1 MPSPNLGEIV
11 TTTLRN
17 RSGDLRDNTTKNN
30 AILSRL
36 QQRGRIK
43 PVSGGRTIVEEMD
56 YAENATFMWY
66 SGYDQL
72 NVSPSDVITAAE
84 YNYAQAAVAVSM
96 SGLEELQNS
105 GKEQIIDL
113 LESRIENAM
122 RTMSNNISLGMYSD
136 GTGYGGR
143 QIGGIQLL
151 IADNPTTG
159 TVGGINRAN
168 WVFFRNQKFSGTTDG
183 GVAVSATNIQSYMN
197 QLWLRCVRGAD
208 KPDLILADNNY
219 FNLYWQS
226 LQSIQRITSAES
238 TSSQSGALGASLKY
252 MSADV
257 VFDGGIGGGCPAN
270 HMYFMNS
277 DYMKYRPHRDRN
289 MVPIGGERLSVNQD
303 AMVKLVGFAGNL
315 TLSNALLQGVLIA

>member
-17 RSGDLRDNTTKNN
+17 RSGVLKDNTTKNN
-30 AILSRL
+30 ALLRRL
-36 QQRGRIK
+36 QEKGRIK
-43 PVSGGRTIVEEMD
+43 PVDGGRTIVEEMD

-72 NVSPSDVITAAE
+72 DVSPSDVFTAAE
-84 YNYAQAAVAVSM
+84 FNYAQAAVAVSL
-96 SGLEELQNS
+96 SGLEDLQNS
-105 GKEQIIDL
+105 GKEQVIDL
-113 LESRIENAM
+113 LEGRITNAM
-122 RTMSNNISLGMYSD
+122 RTMSNNISLGAYSD

-143 QIGGIQLL
+143 QVGGLQLL

-168 WVFFRNQKFSGTTDG
+168 WLFFRNQKFSAVTDG
-183 GVAVSATNIQSYMN
+183 GGAATALNIQTYMN
-197 QLWLRCVRGAD
+197 QLWLRCVRGPDA
-208 KPDLILADNNY
+208 PDLIIADNNY
-219 FNLYWQS
+219 YQLYWAS
-226 LQSIQRITSAES
+226 LQAIQRITKDTGAAQAGF
-238 TSSQSGALGASLKY
+238 TSLQY

-270 HMYFMNS
+270 HMYFLNS
-277 DYMKYRPHRDRN
+277 DYIKFRPHKRRN
-289 MVPIGGERLSVNQD
+289 MVPIGGERMSVNQD
-303 AMVKLVGFAGNL
+303 AMVRLMGFAGNL

>member
-17 RSGDLRDNTTKNN
+17 RAGDLRDNVSNNN
-30 AILSRL
+30 AILSVMKA
-36 QQRGRIK
+36 RGRIK
-43 PVSGGRTIVEEMD
+43 PVDGGRTIVEEMD
-56 YAENATFMWY
+56 YAENATFQWY

-72 NVSPSDVITAAE
+72 NVAPSDVITAAE
-84 YNYAQAAVAVSM
+84 FNYAQAAVAVSL

-105 GKEQIIDL
+105 GKEQVIDL
-113 LESRIENAM
+113 LEARIENAM
-122 RTMSNNISLGMYSD
+122 RTMSNNISLGIYSD

-151 IADNPTTG
+151 VADNPTVG

-183 GVAVSATNIQSYMN
+183 GAAITALNIQSYMN
-197 QLWLRCVRGAD
+197 ALWLRTVRGAD
-208 KPDLILADNNY
+208 KPNTIIADNNY

-226 LQSIQRITSAES
+226 LQAIQRITSDGQGQAGFS
-238 TSSQSGALGASLKY
+238 SLKY

-270 HMYFMNS
+270 HMYFLNTNFL
-277 DYMKYRPHRDRN
+277 KYRPHRARN
-289 MVPIGGERLSVNQD
+289 MVPIGGERLAVNQD
-303 AMVKLVGFAGNL
+303 AMVKLVGFAGNM

>member
-17 RSGDLRDNTTKNN
+17 RSGTLQDNTTKNN
-30 AILSRL
+30 AVLSRL
-36 QQRGRIK
+36 KQKGRIK
-43 PVSGGRTIVEEMD
+43 PVDGGRTIVEEMD

-84 YNYAQAAVAVSM
+84 FNYAQAAVAVSM
-96 SGLEELQNS
+96 SGLEELQNA

-113 LESRIENAM
+113 LEGRMENAM

-143 QIGGIQLL
+143 QIGGLQLL
-151 IADNPTTG
+151 LADNPTTG
-159 TVGGINRAN
+159 TIGGINRAN
-168 WVFFRNQKFSGTTDG
+168 WVFFRNQKFSGLTDG
-183 GVAVSATNIQSYMN
+183 GAAVTALNIQSYMN
-197 QLWLRCVRGAD
+197 QLWLRTVRGAD
-208 KPDLILADNNY
+208 KPDLIIADNNY
-219 FNLYWQS
+219 FNLYWSS
-226 LQSIQRITSAES
+226 LQSIQRITSDGQGQAGFS
-238 TSSQSGALGASLKY
+238 SLKY

-257 VFDGGIGGGCPAN
+257 VFDGGVGGGCPAN
-270 HMYFMNS
+270 HMYFLNT
-277 DYMKYRPHRDRN
+277 DYLKYRPHRRRN

-303 AMVKLVGFAGNL
+303 AMVKLIGFAGNM
-315 TLSNALLQGVLIA
+315 TLSNALVQGVLFA

>member
-17 RSGDLRDNTTKNN
+17 RSGELQDNVTNNN
-30 AILSRL
+30 ALLTRL
-36 QQRGRIK
+36 KKSGRVK
-43 PVSGGRTIVEEMD
+43 PVSGGRTIVEEMS

-72 NVSPSDVITAAE
+72 NISPSDVLTAAE
-84 YNYAQAAVAVSM
+84 FNFAQAAVAVSM

-105 GKEQIIDL
+105 GSKEQVIDL
-113 LESRIENAM
+113 LEARIENAM
-122 RTMSNNISLGMYSD
+122 STMANNIALGVYSD

-143 QIGGIQLL
+143 QIGGLQLL

-168 WVFFRNQKFSGTTDG
+168 WPFYRNQRFSGTTDG
-183 GVAVSATNIQSYMN
+183 GAAVTSANITSYMN
-197 QLWLRCVRGAD
+197 QLYLRTCRGAD
-208 KPDLILADNNY
+208 KVDLIIADNNY

-226 LQSIQRITSAES
+226 LQAIQRITSDNQGQA
-238 TSSQSGALGASLKY
+238 GFMSLKY
-252 MSADV
+252 MGADV

-270 HMYFMNS
+270 HMYFLNS
-277 DYMKYRPHRDRN
+277 KYIKYRPHSKRN
-289 MVPIGGERLSVNQD
+289 MVPIGGERMAVNQD
-303 AMVKLVGFAGNL
+303 AMVKLVGFAGNM
-315 TLSNALLQGVLIA
+315 TLSNAMLQGVLIA

>member
-17 RSGDLRDNTTKNN
+17 RSGQLQDNTTKNN
-30 AILSRL
+30 AILARL
-36 QQRGRIK
+36 KQRGRIK

-56 YAENATFMWY
+56 YAENATFQWY
-66 SGYDQL
+66 SGYDPL

-84 YNYAQAAVAVSM
+84 FNYAQAAVAISM

-105 GKEQIIDL
+105 GKEQVIDL
-113 LESRIENAM
+113 LEGRMENAM

-143 QIGGIQLL
+143 QIGGVQLL
-151 IADNPTTG
+151 IADNPTLG

-168 WVFFRNQKFSGTTDG
+168 WVFFRNQKFSGVTDG
-183 GVAVSATNIQSYMN
+183 GGAVTALNIQSYMN
-197 QLWLRCVRGAD
+197 QLWLRTVRGAD
-208 KPDLILADNNY
+208 KPDLIIADNNY
-219 FNLYWQS
+219 FNLYWSS
-226 LQSIQRITSAES
+226 LQAIQRITSND
-238 TSSQSGALGASLKY
+238 QGAAGYSSLKY
-252 MSADV
+252 MGSDV

-270 HMYFMNS
+270 HMYFLNT
-277 DYMKYRPHRDRN
+277 DYMKYRPHSRRN

>member
-17 RSGDLRDNTTKNN
+17 RSGMLQDNTTKNN

-36 QQRGRIK
+36 KQRGRIRT
-43 PVSGGRTIVEEMD
+43 VSGGRTIVEEMD

-66 SGYDQL
+66 SGYDPL
-72 NVSPSDVITAAE
+72 NVSPSDVMTAAE
-84 YNYAQAAVAVSM
+84 FNYAQAAVAISM

-105 GKEQIIDL
+105 GKEQVIDL
-113 LESRIENAM
+113 LEGRMENAM

-143 QIGGIQLL
+143 QIGGVQLL
-151 IADNPTTG
+151 IADNPTVG

-168 WVFFRNQKFSGTTDG
+168 WVFFRNQRFSGVTDG
-183 GVAVSATNIQSYMN
+183 GGAVTALNITNYMN
-197 QLWLRCVRGAD
+197 QLWLRCSRGAD
-208 KPDLILADNNY
+208 HPDLIIADNNY
-219 FNLYWQS
+219 FNLYWSS
-226 LQSIQRITSAES
+226 LQAIQRITSDGQGQAGYS
-238 TSSQSGALGASLKY
+238 SLKY

-270 HMYFMNS
+270 HMYFLNT
-277 DYMKYRPHRDRN
+277 DFMKYRPHAKRN

>member
-17 RSGDLRDNTTKNN
+17 RSGQLRDNTTKNN
-30 AILSRL
+30 AVLSRL
-36 QQRGRIK
+36 KERGRIK

-56 YAENATFMWY
+56 YNENATFMWY

-72 NVSPSDVITAAE
+72 NVSPSDVITAVE
-84 YNYAQAAVAVSM
+84 FNYAQAAVAVSM

-105 GKEQIIDL
+105 GKNQIIDL
-113 LESRIENAM
+113 LEGRIENAM
-122 RTMSNNISLGMYSD
+122 RTMSNNISLGAYSD
-136 GTGYGGR
+136 GTGFGGR
-143 QIGGIQLL
+143 QIGGLQLL

-168 WVFFRNQKFSGTTDG
+168 WVFFRNQKFSGVTDG
-183 GVAVSATNIQSYMN
+183 GSAVTATNIQSYMN

-208 KPDLILADNNY
+208 KPDMILADNNY
-219 FNLYWQS
+219 FNFYWSS
-226 LQSIQRITSAES
+226 LQAIQRITSSEGSATAGFS
-238 TSSQSGALGASLKY
+238 SLKY

-270 HMYFMNS
+270 HMYYLNS
-277 DYMKYRPHRDRN
+277 DFIKFRPHSERN
-289 MVPIGGERLSVNQD
+289 MVPIGGERMAVNQD
-303 AMVKLVGFAGNL
+303 AMVKLIGFAGNL

>member
-17 RSGDLRDNTTKNN
+17 RSGTLQDNTTKNN
-30 AILSRL
+30 AVLSRL
-36 QQRGRIK
+36 KQKGRIK
-43 PVSGGRTIVEEMD
+43 PVDGGRTIVEEMD

-84 YNYAQAAVAVSM
+84 YNYAQAAVAISM

-113 LESRIENAM
+113 LESRMENAM

-136 GTGYGGR
+136 GTGFGGR
-143 QIGGIQLL
+143 QIGGLQLL

-168 WVFFRNQKFSGTTDG
+168 WVFFRNQKFGAVADG
-183 GVAVSATNIQSYMN
+183 GGAATSANIQGYMN
-197 QLWLRCVRGAD
+197 QLWLRCCRGAD
-208 KPDLILADNNY
+208 KPDLIITDNNY

-226 LQSIQRITSAES
+226 LQAIQRITTDNQGQAGFS
-238 TSSQSGALGASLKY
+238 SLKY

-270 HMYFMNS
+270 HMYYLNS
-277 DYMKYRPHRDRN
+277 DYIKFRPHKRRN
-289 MVPIGGERLSVNQD
+289 MVPIGGERMSVNQD

-315 TLSNALLQGVLIA
+315 TLCNALLQGVLTA

>member
-17 RSGDLRDNTTKNN
+17 RSGMLQDNTTKNN
-30 AILSRL
+30 AILARL
-36 QQRGRIK
+36 KQRGRIK
-43 PVSGGRTIVEEMD
+43 TVSGGRTIVEEMD
-56 YAENATFMWY
+56 YAENATFQWY

-84 YNYAQAAVAVSM
+84 FNYAQAAVAISM

-105 GKEQIIDL
+105 GKEQVIDL
-113 LESRIENAM
+113 LEGRMENAM

-143 QIGGIQLL
+143 QIGGVQLL
-151 IADNPTTG
+151 IADNPTVG

-168 WVFFRNQKFSGTTDG
+168 WVFFRNQKFSGVTDG
-183 GVAVSATNIQSYMN
+183 GGAVTALNIQSYMN
-197 QLWLRCVRGAD
+197 QLWLRTVRGAD
-208 KPDLILADNNY
+208 KPDLIIADNNY
-219 FNLYWQS
+219 FNLYWSS
-226 LQSIQRITSAES
+226 LQAIQRITES
-238 TSSQSGALGASLKY
+238 GQGAAGYSSLKY
-252 MSADV
+252 MGSDV

-270 HMYFMNS
+270 HMYFLNT
-277 DYMKYRPHRDRN
+277 DYVKYRPHAKRN

>member
-17 RSGDLRDNTTKNN
+17 RSGQLQDNTTKNN
-30 AILSRL
+30 AILARL
-36 QQRGRIK
+36 KQRGRIK

-56 YAENATFMWY
+56 YAENATFQWY

-84 YNYAQAAVAVSM
+84 FNYAQAAVAISM

-105 GKEQIIDL
+105 GKEQVIDL
-113 LESRIENAM
+113 LEGRMENAM

-143 QIGGIQLL
+143 QIGGVQLL
-151 IADNPTTG
+151 IADNPALG

-168 WVFFRNQKFSGTTDG
+168 WVFFRNQKFSGVTDG
-183 GVAVSATNIQSYMN
+183 GGAVTALNIQSYMN
-197 QLWLRCVRGAD
+197 QLWLRTVRGAD
-208 KPDLILADNNY
+208 KPDLIIADNNY
-219 FNLYWQS
+219 FNLYWSS
-226 LQSIQRITSAES
+226 LQAIQRITSND
-238 TSSQSGALGASLKY
+238 QGAAGYSSLKY
-252 MSADV
+252 MGSDV

-270 HMYFMNS
+270 HMYFLNT
-277 DYMKYRPHRDRN
+277 DYMKYRPHSRRN

>member
-17 RSGDLRDNTTKNN
+17 RAGTLRDNVSNNN
-30 AILSRL
+30 AILSEL
-36 QQRGRIK
+36 QKRGRIK
-43 PVSGGRTIVEEMD
+43 PVDGGRTIVEEMD
-56 YAENATFMWY
+56 YAENATFQWY

-72 NVSPSDVITAAE
+72 NVAPSDVITAAE
-84 YNYAQAAVAVSM
+84 FNYAQAAVAVSL

-105 GKEQIIDL
+105 GKEQVIDL
-113 LESRIENAM
+113 LEARIENAM
-122 RTMSNNISLGMYSD
+122 RTMSNNISLGIYSD

-151 IADNPTTG
+151 VADNPTVG

-168 WVFFRNQKFSGTTDG
+168 WVFFRNQKFSGATDG
-183 GVAVSATNIQSYMN
+183 GAAITALNIQGYMN
-197 QLWLRCVRGAD
+197 SLWLRCVRGAD
-208 KPDLILADNNY
+208 KPNMIVADNNY

-226 LQSIQRITSAES
+226 LQTIQRITQD
-238 TSSQSGALGASLKY
+238 SQGQAGFSSLKY
-252 MSADV
+252 MSANV

-270 HMYFMNS
+270 HMYFLNT
-277 DYMKYRPHRDRN
+277 DFLKYRPHRQRN
-289 MVPIGGERLSVNQD
+289 MVPIGGERLAVNQD
-303 AMVKLVGFAGNL
+303 AMVKLVGFAGNM